1 MDPDA
6 NEFETHAIELD
17 VIEKAAAVGDESV
30 LSLPTTSHLSP
41 STRRSGLQRS
51 SRRKSCYADRFPD
64 RRVIFLLT
72 VMQLMGFTFLFLG
85 GFGESAVMTLLWGFL
100 AVALYAYIRWANYQ
114 GYNDTLSAAVARG
127 LFFGALALAI
137 LIYYEGTHGTVHEMK
152 EREPNKKLYDDEL
165 LDMDRFFLGWLFP
178 DGQLSLWADQN
189 HVIGPDS
196 ALGPIITEILQI
208 YYASFFG
215 WCSVLIVYVGL
226 WEHFICG
233 FTGVRTDSL
242 PTSDVESSGHSH
254 KYTEMDAMEGE
265 DPELSVGS
273 ASASAARNGGSA
285 ERKASKTYRYRF
297 WKWTFWFTHDAVVW
311 RRLLMII
318 LAILGAFLLNYIVS
332 FIFPAVSPRVSLTK
346 RFEHQ
351 LSGYWFSDIIRSG
364 LSKTDEG
371 TYGSFPSGH
380 VALTWVPAIAAL
392 KLGYRKYGWSCLVAA
407 VLITFS
413 TLYLRYHYFT
423 DVLFAVPLIVFGL
436 YFGGI
441 YTFKP
446 YKRAARKAW
455 YWLRPRVP
463 CARVQEWGSP
473 AGGADS
479 GDLVLGGKYDDS
491 DDNYDYDDDL
501 DDFDA
506 NQAAA
511 EDLNNASFSRSVQ

>member
-1 MDPDA
+1 
-6 NEFETHAIELD
+6 
-17 VIEKAAAVGDESV
+17 
-30 LSLPTTSHLSP
+30 
-41 STRRSGLQRS
+41 
-51 SRRKSCYADRFPD
+51 
-64 RRVIFLLT
+64 
-72 VMQLMGFTFLFLG
+72 MG
-85 GFGESAVMTLLWGFL
+85 S
-100 AVALYAYIRWANYQ
+100 
-114 GYNDTLSAAVARG
+114 
-127 LFFGALALAI
+127 LALSI
-137 LIYYEGTHGTVHEMK
+137 LIYSEGTHGAVHEMVA
-152 EREPNKKLYDDEL
+152 NSNGTKKLYDDEL
-165 LDMDRFFLGWLFP
+165 LSMDRFFLGWIFP
-178 DGQLSLWADQN
+178 DGQLSIWSDGN
-189 HVIGPDS
+189 RFIGPQS
-196 ALGPIITEILQI
+196 AIGPFLTELLQI

-242 PTSDVESSGHSH
+242 PTSDVESSGGRSH
-254 KYTEMDAMEGE
+254 KYTEMETMPAEDDE
-265 DPELSVGS
+265 DPELSADSTPAGPT
-273 ASASAARNGGSA
+273 RNGASEG
-285 ERKASKTYRYRF
+285 KVSKTYRYRF

-479 GDLVLGGKYDDS
+479 GDLVLGG
-491 DDNYDYDDDL
+491 
-501 DDFDA
+501 
-506 NQAAA
+506 
-511 EDLNNASFSRSVQ
+511 